1 MNIYIYIWNDMI
13 PRSND
18 GRKRRK
24 EGVHKNTNPPFK
36 SNNKWYAL
44 DQKKYIIILNNVTA
58 FHERTKTAAS

>member
-1 MNIYIYIWNDMI
+1 MI

-18 GRKRRK
+18 GRKK
-24 EGVHKNTNPPFK
+24 EGVHKNKNSPFK
-36 SNNKWYAL
+36 SNNKWYVQ